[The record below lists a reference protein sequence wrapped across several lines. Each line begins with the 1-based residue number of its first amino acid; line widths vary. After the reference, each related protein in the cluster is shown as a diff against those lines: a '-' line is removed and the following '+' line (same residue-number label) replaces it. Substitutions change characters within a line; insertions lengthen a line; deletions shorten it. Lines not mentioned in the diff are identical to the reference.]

1 MKFEQYQLLLI
12 AVIFLFFVTLIF
24 LIVYLRTANR
34 KKQPRGRLAYE
45 LESRDSD
52 AVPSVAGQEMAL
64 VRDDWSGRLLVAVE
78 GKRYRTLAEIE
89 DPEIRRRVVQA
100 AMELIQFTGV
110 LGQGA
115 AEPAPLDKT
124 QSWREDLRQ
133 GSRSELEQALSVT
146 PPSEAV
152 VPDEVE
158 QQFLD
163 LLSDM
168 GHSPTQPEKP
178 SLMGAIQRRY
188 LSPSA
193 GSGASYTFVDEI
205 EAIVQRRVQLIPALQ
220 GRGLHVRPGPA
231 GKVLFVFEGRE
242 YQSVDEVPNLT
253 ARQLVQDAI
262 REWDETT

>member
-1 MKFEQYQLLLI
+1 VTFEQYRFLLI
-12 AVIFLFFVTLIF
+12 AAVFLFFVTLIF
-24 LIVYLRTANR
+24 LIVYIRTASR
-34 KKQPRGRLAYE
+34 KKRPLGKLAYE
-45 LESRDSD
+45 LES
-52 AVPSVAGQEMAL
+52 APSEATPSAPGQEL
-64 VRDDWSGRLLVAVE
+64 VLARDDWSGRLLVEVE
-78 GKRYRTLAEIE
+78 GTRYRSLDEIQ
-89 DPEIRRRVVQA
+89 DPEAKRQVVQA

-110 LGQGA
+110 LGRGSV
-115 AEPAPLDKT
+115 EPAPMDKT

-133 GSRSELEQALSVT
+133 GSRSELEQARRVA
-146 PPSEAV
+146 PPAGAT

-178 SLMGAIQRRY
+178 TLMGAIQRRY
-188 LSPSA
+188 LSSSA
-193 GSGASYTFVDEI
+193 GAGSSYTFVDEI
-205 EAIVQRRVQLIPALQ
+205 EAIVQRRVPLIPALQ